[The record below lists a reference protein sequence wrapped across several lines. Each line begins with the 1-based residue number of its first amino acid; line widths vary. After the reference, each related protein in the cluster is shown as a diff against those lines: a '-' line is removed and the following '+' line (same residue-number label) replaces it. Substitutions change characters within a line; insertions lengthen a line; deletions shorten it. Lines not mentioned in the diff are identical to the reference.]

1 MGSGLGEGPNEDR
14 VGTAGGGDSQEKSFG
29 AVRQT
34 VGSDTRL
41 GGCPVEVG
49 SGVEGI
55 KVSGRRVGWNI
66 LGKPLKVGGQAPGRL
81 PAL

>member
-1 MGSGLGEGPNEDR
+1 M
-14 VGTAGGGDSQEKSFG
+14 GTADGGDRQEKSFG
-29 AVRQT
+29 AVKQT
-34 VGSDTRL
+34 IGSDTRL

-55 KVSGRRVGWNI
+55 KVSGRRGGWKT
-66 LGKPLKVGGQAPGRL
+66 LGKRWRWEAKHLGRL